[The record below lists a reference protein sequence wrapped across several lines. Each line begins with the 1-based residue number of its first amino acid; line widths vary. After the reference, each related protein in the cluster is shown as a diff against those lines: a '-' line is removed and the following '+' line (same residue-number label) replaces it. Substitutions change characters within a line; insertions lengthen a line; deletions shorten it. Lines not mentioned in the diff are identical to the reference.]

1 VRISNNRGLNVL
13 KVKNST
19 VAVGSYTEDVYEAI
33 KLRNLI
39 GEFLTEKYFKN

>member
-1 VRISNNRGLNVL
+1 
-13 KVKNST
+13 
-19 VAVGSYTEDVYEAI
+19 VAVGSNAEDVYESI